1 MVQVVSEYVHRQGG
15 HADIHLVTDVAL
27 LGIVGVERPVGLSVS
42 REVAACCVM
51 FSTVT
56 ACVLCFLAPLFT
68 PILCSAIRD
77 GQLGGG
83 GGVRVGTGG
92 VLVDDAG
99 LGETGVWRR
108 LEPGGVDR
116 AERVNC
122 VCSRVGDG
130 RCERHMVANLAR
142 RGDVY
147 EGGVLVVVI
156 LVRGGVGSLWRGERL
171 GNSWTWEGRQGA

>member
-130 RCERHMVANLAR
+130 RCERHMVANLL
-142 RGDVY
+142 GTT
-147 EGGVLVVVI
+147 VLLLFFDNVV
-156 LVRGGVGSLWRGERL
+156 E
-171 GNSWTWEGRQGA
+171 